1 MNLSDYLYATNTSL
15 CNLPANQY
23 DSTLCSSNNW
33 LKGEDEFTI
42 TPSRTNPTKVLGII
56 SGKIEETD
64 AKLKYRPVFYL
75 KPDTKLISGN
85 GTIDNPYTVE

>member
-1 MNLSDYLYATNTSL
+1 MQQIPLYVTYQQINMI
-15 CNLPANQY
+15 LPY
-23 DSTLCSSNNW
+23 
-33 LKGEDEFTI
+33 EFTI